1 MDAKIIV
8 FLIFPKNK
16 VLKNHLELFLLD
28 FSICALPT
36 IEDIVAEF
44 GGNQKNNEMRIL

>member
-16 VLKNHLELFLLD
+16 VLKNHLELLLLD
-28 FSICALPT
+28 FSI
-36 IEDIVAEF
+36 
-44 GGNQKNNEMRIL
+44 